1 MRTTL
6 ESSTLIRD
14 IYRSLLNRGR
24 TYASFESRHSSLLSS
39 LNGLGT
45 ILDPMS
51 GYGGLMNFCCRA
63 EFTCSSFGIELNPPA
78 FYWQVLM
85 APQNR
90 KTYITLCFDLLRI
103 KDKWPKADKRLAFSK
118 DWFPEYSFDLLV
130 RLWELISST
139 INSKTYNYSVEEL
152 TIAFLLPFSGRLS
165 SSIKGNVTTHVTKGG
180 FCPYGKWEEDF
191 SLYVAKLSEVLLEN
205 QAACN
210 NNNQIV
216 IHDDARSCNLGEL
229 SFSAMLTSPPYP
241 NREDYYKMFSPEN
254 ALLDKFQEAGFLPK
268 TGSRLRLIGAA
279 AVSENDGHIK
289 NGIDDIRSK
298 TAIEFLEFIKSYS
311 KTNKA
316 INDNRNYYLPYYC
329 NYFTGLE
336 KAYKNISKYLA
347 DEFLGYIVVVN
358 NTARKKIIPVAKI
371 VCDIWNDLDLGFKA
385 EIVPEYSAELAHVGG
400 LNPRVKGLNAR
411 HMEYTVRVI
420 R

>member
-14 IYRSLLNRGR
+14 IYRALLNRGR
-24 TYASFESRHSSLLSS
+24 TYGSFEPRHASLLSN
-39 LNGLGT
+39 LRGLGT

-63 EFTCSSFGIELNPPA
+63 DFACSSYGIEFNLPA
-78 FYWQVLM
+78 FYWQVLL

-90 KTYITLCFDLLRI
+90 KTYIALCSDLLRM
-103 KDKWPKADKRLAFSK
+103 KNNWPKADKRLAFSK
-118 DWFPEYSFDLLV
+118 DWFPGYSLELLV
-130 RLWELISST
+130 KLWEIISST
-139 INSKTYNYSVEEL
+139 ICGKTKNYSIEEL

-165 SSIKGNVTTHVTKGG
+165 SSIKGNVPTHVTKGG

-191 SLYVAKLSEVLLEN
+191 LLYIVRLNEVLIEN
-205 QAACN
+205 QDVCN
-210 NNNQIV
+210 NGNQLV
-216 IHDDARSCNLGEL
+216 IYDDARSCNLGEL

-241 NREDYYKMFSPEN
+241 NREDYYKTFSPEN

-268 TGSRLRLIGAA
+268 TGSKLRLIGAA
-279 AVSENDGHIK
+279 AVSENDGNVK
-289 NGIDDIRSK
+289 NGIDDVKSK
-298 TAIEFLEFIKSYS
+298 TAIEFLEFIQSYS
-311 KTNKA
+311 KTTKAIDDNKA
-316 INDNRNYYLPYYC
+316 YYLPYYC
-329 NYFTGLE
+329 NYFSGLE
-336 KAYKNISKYLA
+336 KAYKNISNYLT

-358 NTARKKIIPVAKI
+358 NTARKKIIPVAEF
-371 VCDIWNDLDLGFKA
+371 VCDIWNDLGFKA
-385 EIVPEYSAELAHVGG
+385 KIIPEYSAELAHVGG

-411 HMEYTVRVI
+411 HMEYTVKVI